1 MVILSMQE
9 FSKLDV
15 GKKYTKIFVE
25 LDNISK
31 KDKNNFGIS
40 PLDGLEYSLEYNTYP
55 WRINSNNKY
64 IGFIERGNK
73 IVSCMFAEDD
83 TYFRDKQDCKKLVK
97 DGDCGLKD
105 KLEFMQS
112 ECALSCK
119 RLKYKNF
126 KPPKTLL
133 IHRSYTHPKYRGK
146 GLCSI
151 LTREF
156 IKKFKDYI
164 IYLNLMKTNLSN
176 INCKI
181 KNGFVILPMV
191 SDNPEH
197 VLTRFPKSKR
207 KPLKRKIKSLK
218 HKKRKKTKR
227 R

>member
-15 GKKYTKIFVE
+15 DKKYTKKFMK
-25 LDNISK
+25 LNDISK
-31 KDKNNFGIS
+31 KDKNNFGIH
-40 PLDGLEYSLEYNTYP
+40 PIDGLEYSLEYNTYP

-97 DGDCGLKD
+97 DGDCSLKD

-126 KPPKTLL
+126 KPRKTLL

-164 IYLNLMKTNLSN
+164 IYLNLAKTNLSN
-176 INCKI
+176 INCKT
-181 KNGFVILPMV
+181 KNDFVILPMI
-191 SDNPEH
+191 SESEEH

-207 KPLKRKIKSLK
+207 KPLKRKRKSSKL
-218 HKKRKKTKR
+218 RKKTKR